1 MRNYTDSRALTPL
14 YSVEFSRWVR
24 PVGIA
29 LVSLFVVGP
38 AVGLFAPWQQ
48 NVSGSGRVA
57 AFTPLDRP
65 QDVQA
70 PVTGRVVEV
79 FVGEAE
85 AVSKGAPLL
94 RLVDIDPQMIARLET
109 KLEATHKDLQFNTLN
124 ISTYETQI
132 TILGNARDLAVKAF
146 TAKVEIAEERLRS
159 ARQRLLAEQAE
170 RDFVR
175 EQEQRIARLAPEFI
189 EEIKLLEATAQRKRV
204 EAGVT
209 SAEADV
215 EAAKASLRN
224 AKAELGEERE
234 IANAKL
240 EEARAKMRGASSK
253 VAEIRAKIA
262 DLAGELRAQQTQM
275 VTAPRDGRVF
285 RLRVNTDSSVVKQG
299 QVLLQIVPTARRPA
313 VELWVRGVD
322 APLIQPGRRV
332 RLQFEGWPAVQF
344 VGWPSVAVGT
354 FGGIVSLVDPTDSG
368 HGRFRLLIIPDPDD
382 QPWPGEQWLRQGVRA
397 KGWVL
402 LNEVKLWY
410 ELWRQLNG
418 FPPII
423 ALSEP
428 DPKNIE
434 KLEIR

>member
-1 MRNYTDSRALTPL
+1 MRNYTDSRALAPL
-14 YSVEFSRWVR
+14 YNVEFSRWIR

-29 LVSLFVVGP
+29 LVSLFAIGP
-38 AVGLFAPWQQ
+38 AIALFAPWQQ
-48 NVSGSGRVA
+48 NVSGAGRVA

-65 QDVQA
+65 QDVQS

-85 AVSKGAPLL
+85 AVSKGTPLL
-94 RLVDIDPQMIARLET
+94 RLVDIDPQKIARLET
-109 KLEATHKDLQFNTLN
+109 KLQATRKDLQYNTLN
-124 ISTYETQI
+124 ISTYETQM

-146 TAKVEIAEERLRS
+146 TAKVEIAEERLR
-159 ARQRLLAEQAE
+159 AATQRLRAEQAE

-175 EQEQRIARLAPEFI
+175 EQERRIARLAPEFI
-189 EEIKLLEATAQRKRV
+189 EEIKLLEATAQRKRA

-215 EAAKASLRN
+215 EAVKASLRN

-240 EEARAKMRGASSK
+240 EEARAKMQGASSK
-253 VAEIRAKIA
+253 TAEIRAKIA
-262 DLAGELRAQQTQM
+262 DLEGELRAQQTQM

-285 RLRVNTDSSVVKQG
+285 RLRVNTESSVVKQG
-299 QVLLQIVPTARRPA
+299 QVLLQIVPVALQPA

-322 APLIQPGRRV
+322 APLIQPGRKV

-354 FGGIVSLVDPTDSG
+354 FGGIVSLIDPTDSG

-418 FPPII
+418 FPPVV

-428 DPKNIE
+428 ELKNI
-434 KLEIR
+434 KKFEIR

>member
-159 ARQRLLAEQAE
+159 ARQRLLAVQAE

>member
-1 MRNYTDSRALTPL
+1 MRNYTDSRALAPL
-14 YSVEFSRWVR
+14 YSVEFSRWNR

-29 LVSLFVVGP
+29 LFSLFLIAP
-38 AVGLFAPWQQ
+38 AVSLFAPWQQ

-65 QDVQA
+65 QDVQT
-70 PVTGRVVEV
+70 PVTGRVIEV

-85 AVSKGAPLL
+85 AVSKGDPLL
-94 RLVDIDPQMIARLET
+94 RLIDIDPQKIARLEA
-109 KLEATHKDLQFNTLN
+109 KLEATRNDLQYTSQNV
-124 ISTYETQI
+124 STYETQM

-159 ARQRLLAEQAE
+159 ARQRLRAKQAE
-170 RDFVR
+170 RDFAR
-175 EQEQRIARLAPEFI
+175 EQEARIARLSPEFV
-189 EEIKLLEATAQRKRV
+189 EEIKLLEATAQRKRT
-204 EAGVT
+204 EAAVA

-215 EAAKASLRN
+215 EAVKASQRN
-224 AKAELGEERE
+224 AIAELGEERE

-240 EEARAKMRGASSK
+240 EEARAKMQQASSK
-253 VAEIRAKIA
+253 TAEIRAKIA
-262 DLAGELRAQQTQM
+262 DLEGELRAQQTQM

-285 RLRVNTDSSVVKQG
+285 RLRVNTESSIVKQG
-299 QVLLQIVPTARRPA
+299 EVLLQIVPVAHQPA

-322 APLIQPGRRV
+322 APLIQSGRKV
-332 RLQFEGWPAVQF
+332 RLQFEGWPAIQF

-354 FGGIVSLVDPTDSG
+354 FGGIVAFVDPTDSG
-368 HGRFRLLIIPDPDD
+368 HGRFRLLIVPDPDD
-382 QPWPGEQWLRQGVRA
+382 QPWPDEQWLRQGVRA

-402 LNEVKLWY
+402 LNEVALWY

-418 FPPII
+418 FPPVI

-428 DPKNIE
+428 DSEKIE
-434 KLEIR
+434 KNKFR